1 MKRKL
6 LIALGVMLALPT
18 FARDFTYKYEGKT
31 LTYTVIDEEA
41 KTVCTKP
48 GKAGVPGNYVAGEL
62 NIPSIAVDENN
73 VSYTVVS
80 IGDYSFAGPNSLTA
94 VTIPNSV
101 ITIGECAFFDG
112 TELSSVTIGNSVQTI
127 CHGAFSWSGLTS
139 LTIPNSVKTI
149 EKYAFTYCGKL
160 GIVTIPA
167 SVTSFGEGIFLDSYG
182 VRTIYYNAIN
192 PVEGPKDIF
201 TTYNDSRTVLYGPA
215 EAVEKC
221 KSINPWM
228 NFKKIE
234 AYDFSQSAVDEIMS
248 DEDWENMPMYD
259 LYGRKISEPQKGQI
273 YVKGGKKFMQN

>member
-1 MKRKL
+1 MKRNL
-6 LIALGVMLALPT
+6 LITLGVMLALPT
-18 FARDFTYKYEGKT
+18 IARDLTYQYEGKT

-48 GKAGVPGNYVAGEL
+48 GKVGVPGNYVTGEL

-73 VSYTVVS
+73 ISYTVLS
-80 IGDYSFAGPNSLTA
+80 IGDYSFTGRDRLTA

-101 ITIGECAFFDG
+101 ITIGECAFY
-112 TELSSVTIGNSVQTI
+112 ECSALSSVTIGNSVQTI

-167 SVTSFGEGIFLDSYG
+167 SITSFGEGIFLDSYG

-201 TTYNDSRTVLYGPA
+201 ATYNDSRTVLYVPE

-228 NFKKIE
+228 KFKKIV
-234 AYDFSQSAVDEIMS
+234 AYDFSQSAVDEILT
-248 DEDWENMPMYD
+248 DEDSGELPMYD
-259 LYGRKISEPQKGQI
+259 LYGRKVENPERGQI
-273 YVKGGKKFMQN
+273 YIKGGKKFIQK